1 MRFPYKKMDAF
12 LTEILQLRRALSLHD
27 TTTLRMW
34 IVHKKIRKQSFRI
47 SGAFSPR
54 LPVFVRKD
62 GARAFRLLGVL
73 PRQTVPR
80 LLQVA

>member
-12 LTEILQLRRALSLHD
+12 LTEILQLRRALSIHD
-27 TTTLRMW
+27 NTSRRAW
-34 IVHKKIRKQSFRI
+34 IVCKKSRKQCFRL

-62 GARAFRLLGVL
+62 GARTFRLLGVL
-73 PRQTVPR
+73 PRQPVPR